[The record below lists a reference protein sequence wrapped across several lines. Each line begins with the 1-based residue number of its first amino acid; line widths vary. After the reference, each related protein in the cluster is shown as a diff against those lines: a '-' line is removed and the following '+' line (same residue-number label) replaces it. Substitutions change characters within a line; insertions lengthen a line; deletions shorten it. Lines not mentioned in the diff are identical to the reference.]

1 MQHSGVWAVQTL
13 RLVVLAMCL
22 PGPFARGA
30 DEVPDF
36 TREILPIFRR
46 HCWECHGPKKAES
59 ELRFDRRE
67 SAVGVSVRPGDVA
80 ASELYRRITLPRG
93 HDEVMPSRGEPLPTR
108 EVVQIRRWIEGGAPW
123 PEQTAEYRHW
133 AYQPPVRNEIPP
145 GTNPVDHFVR
155 RRLAEEGLKPSPSAA
170 REILLRRV
178 SLDLT
183 GLPPSPAEL
192 DAFLADTSPQAW
204 ERAVDRLLASD
215 QFGVRWARPWLDAA
229 RYADSHGFQRDD
241 LRDIWAYR
249 DWVVDAFNRD
259 MPFDRFTIEQLA
271 GDLLPDATESQRIAT
286 GFNRNAPTNV
296 EAGSDPEE
304 TRVNQVHDRVN
315 TLGMVWLGT
324 TLECAQCHDHK
335 YDPITTRDYYGLFA
349 FFNTTAQEADRTNAR
364 TPGSIQFQG
373 PEMPLTDP
381 AIDAERVRLQEELAQ
396 IDGRLQS
403 LRQEHA
409 RLDPAW
415 IAELVDRIA
424 TAPREEVLPVAEF
437 SSLGGA
443 THEVL
448 ADGSVLLS
456 GEAPDRD
463 TYEVTI
469 KTSLTGIQAIRLD
482 ALTDPSLPGSGP
494 GRGDAERTNF
504 VLNTFAATAEPA
516 SGGSPAPIKFVNARA
531 DFSQAKYDAGG
542 AIDDDPKTAWA
553 IAPQFRKPHWA
564 EFACEPLGFAGGTV
578 LRFKLVQNFGQS
590 RTLGRIRLTA
600 ILGKAGAT
608 AIPADVVRAVETP
621 ADRRT
626 DKQNQQLHEYRLQQ
640 HPEYARR
647 LAEQQKLQAALA
659 KVKPPTT
666 LVMQEVEQPRISRMF
681 ERGDFRSPGDTVSPA
696 TPSALPPLEI
706 DAGMPRNRLTL
717 ARWLVDGRNPL
728 VARVTVNRYWAELFG
743 QGLVTTPEDF
753 GIKGEPPT
761 HPELLDWLAVEFQQ
775 NGWQIKSIL
784 RTIVLSETYRQSSR
798 VTPALASADDRN
810 LQYARGPR
818 FRLEAEAIRDNALSI
833 AGLLNP
839 QLGGPPIRPEQP
851 DGLWVKVGGQRYDY
865 VVSPGT
871 EKYRRGLFVVWKRG
885 APYPSFVTFDANS
898 RLACRVNRPRSNTPL
913 QALTLMNDPVY
924 VEAALAFAQRIV
936 TENPAASTDDR
947 LVYAFRTATAR
958 VPRPAELAVLRQL
971 FEAQRAS
978 GSDEA
983 AKPGKLFGQDVVL
996 PAGLSRADFIAWYA
1010 VAAAILNLDE
1020 TITKG

>member
-1 MQHSGVWAVQTL
+1 MQHSGVWTVQTL
-13 RLVVLAMCL
+13 QLVMLAMCL

-30 DEVPDF
+30 DKIPDY

-67 SAVGVSVRPGDVA
+67 SAVGASVRPGDVA

-93 HDEVMPSRGEPLPTR
+93 HDEVMPSRGEPLPAR
-108 EVVQIRRWIEGGAPW
+108 EVLQIRRWIESGAAW
-123 PEQTAEYRHW
+123 PEQTAEYQHW

-145 GTNPVDHFVR
+145 GSNPVDFFVR
-155 RRLAEEGLKPSPSAA
+155 RRLAEEELKPSPSAE

-178 SLDLT
+178 SLDLI
-183 GLPPSPAEL
+183 GLPPSSAEL
-192 DAFLADTSPQAW
+192 DAFLADTSPEAW

-241 LRDIWAYR
+241 FRDIWAYR
-249 DWVVDAFNRD
+249 DWVVDAFNKD

-349 FFNTTAQEADRTNAR
+349 FFNTTAQEADRTNPK

-381 AIDAERVRLQEELAQ
+381 AIDAERARLQQELAQ
-396 IDGRLQS
+396 IDERLQS
-403 LRQEHA
+403 LSKEHA
-409 RLDPAW
+409 TLDPAW
-415 IAELVDRIA
+415 LDELAERIA
-424 TAPREEVLPVAEF
+424 TTPREEVLPVAEF

-463 TYEVTI
+463 TYEVTV
-469 KTSLTGIQAIRLD
+469 KTSLTGIRAIRLD

-516 SGGSPAPIKFVNARA
+516 SGGSPAPVRFTGARA
-531 DFSQAKYDAGG
+531 DFSQAKYDARG
-542 AIDDDPKTAWA
+542 AIDDDPRTAWA

-578 LRFKLVQNFGQS
+578 LRFRLVQNFGQS

-600 ILGKAGAT
+600 ILGNAGAT
-608 AIPADVVRAVETP
+608 AIPADVVKAVETP
-621 ADRRT
+621 ANRRT
-626 DKQNQQLHEYRLQQ
+626 DKQNERLREYRLQQ
-640 HPEYARR
+640 LPEYARQI
-647 LAEQQKLQAALA
+647 AGKQKLQAAFA
-659 KVKPPTT
+659 KVKLPTT
-666 LVMQEVEQPRISRMF
+666 LVMQEVEQPRVSRMF
-681 ERGDFRSPGDTVSPA
+681 ERGDFRNPGETVSPA

-706 DAGMPRNRLTL
+706 DAGTPRNRLTL

-743 QGLVTTPEDF
+743 HGLVTTAEDF

-761 HPELLDWLAVEFQQ
+761 HPELLDRLAVEFQQ
-775 NGWQIKSIL
+775 NGWQIKPIL
-784 RTIVLSETYRQSSR
+784 RTIVLSETYRQSSH

-810 LQYARGPR
+810 LLYARGPR

-871 EKYRRGLFVVWKRG
+871 EKNRRGLFVVWKRG

-924 VEAALAFAQRIV
+924 VEAALAFAKRIV

-958 VPRPAELAVLRQL
+958 KPRPAELAVLRQL
-971 FEAQRAS
+971 FESQRTS
-978 GSDEA
+978 GSSETETS
-983 AKPGKLFGQDVVL
+983 GKLFGQDVVL
-996 PAGLSRADFIAWYA
+996 PAGISRADYTAWYA